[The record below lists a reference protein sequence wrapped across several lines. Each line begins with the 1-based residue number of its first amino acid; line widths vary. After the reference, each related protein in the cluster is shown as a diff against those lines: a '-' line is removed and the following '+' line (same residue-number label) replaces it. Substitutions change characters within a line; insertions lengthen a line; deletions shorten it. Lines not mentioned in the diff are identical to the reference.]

1 MTDRLG
7 TDAGKSRPLG
17 LMGLQFVPKGQDRL
31 DERLRSPVP
40 NMLGGSALLPKPF
53 QAEGLMA
60 PRRLH
65 LDSQKRPRGTSRRTF
80 LKRTPSPR
88 SLIALHRRSYSSSL
102 FIAQPSFPSGWDFI
116 KTPHG
121 IVIKHNAGSSLA
133 LGAEFRRYIEAGIVF
148 VLFSNKD
155 GIEVLFTQGV
165 VEKVAPLIF
174 GGEITIPPAVKF
186 TASEALKKYSGT

>member
-1 MTDRLG
+1 
-7 TDAGKSRPLG
+7 
-17 LMGLQFVPKGQDRL
+17 
-31 DERLRSPVP
+31 
-40 NMLGGSALLPKPF
+40 MLTETYYAFGC
-53 QAEGLMA
+53 
-60 PRRLH
+60 
-65 LDSQKRPRGTSRRTF
+65 
-80 LKRTPSPR
+80 
-88 SLIALHRRSYSSSL
+88 
-102 FIAQPSFPSGWDFI
+102 DFI

-155 GIEVLFTQGV
+155 GIEGLFTQGV